1 VLLLFLNGE
10 DYMNVSIVIPA
21 YNEEKRI
28 YRTLAAYS
36 HFFKEVAQQDAL
48 TCEFVVVLNGCTDAT
63 KTVVQAAAD
72 AWGSIVLVDLGAQA
86 GKGLAIKV
94 GFLNALQRPNDYI
107 GFVDADM
114 ATLPEYFFDL
124 IGYVKQCDGVIA
136 SRYMPGATVYP
147 PRQKYKRWGSRLI
160 YEPLIRLLFG
170 ISYYD
175 YQCGAKL
182 FTREVI
188 EAVAPELTV
197 KQWAFDVELL
207 YRCKRHAFFIKEIP
221 TVWYDQADSKLSLR
235 AGLRM
240 LGALIKLRFRL

>member
-1 VLLLFLNGE
+1 MVKNS
-10 DYMNVSIVIPA
+10 MNVSIVIPA

-28 YRTLAAYS
+28 YRTLAAYT
-36 HFFKEVAQQDAL
+36 HFFKEVAQHEDIAYEL
-48 TCEFVVVLNGCTDAT
+48 VVVLNGCIDGT
-63 KTVVQAAAD
+63 KEVVQSAANE
-72 AWGSIVLVDLGAQA
+72 WGSIVIVDLGSQA
-86 GKGLAIKV
+86 GKGLAIKE
-94 GFLNALQRPNDYI
+94 GFLNALQRPNDAI

-124 IGYVKQCDGVIA
+124 IGHLKQYDGAIA

-147 PRQKYKRWGSRLI
+147 PRPKYKRWGSRLI

-170 ISYYD
+170 IAYYD

-188 EAVAPELTV
+188 KVVAPALTV

-207 YRCKRHAFFIKEIP
+207 YRCKQHNFVITEIP